1 MQGVLSFSKVSEMW
15 RGMNSTHSIQS
26 QKEEHT
32 CRKGKFGDLM
42 TEGAK
47 VFQQRTERCFGA

>member
-32 CRKGKFGDLM
+32 SDDRRCKSLS
-42 TEGAK
+42 AK
-47 VFQQRTERCFGA
+47 N